1 MLQLNTIPLNG
12 KQPLREPGSDRD
24 PIFGDCTLR
33 QFNYLV
39 DRLIKIKTILSRR
52 RFLDLITDPVDD
64 ISGSIG
70 IVYDTGKR
78 FPDFPQ
84 IWWRLSREFMAAR
97 ALLRAVAIG
106 CVIS

>member
-1 MLQLNTIPLNG
+1 MLINKSRALRLNRAHCFDCVQDQVEDDLLQLNTIPLNG

-24 PIFGDCTLR
+24 LIFGDCALR
-33 QFNYLV
+33 QFNHLV

-70 IVYDTGKR
+70 IVYDTE
-78 FPDFPQ
+78 Q
-84 IWWRLSREFMAAR
+84 
-97 ALLRAVAIG
+97 ALP
-106 CVIS
+106 